1 MARANT
7 LQHISERAGVSPAT
21 VSRVINGRPGV
32 SPDVVQKV
40 RVAMQELNVS
50 PSSRSRGTATLRHR
64 AVGVCIVKRDALM
77 RFSGEFIGSLFGVQA
92 ALAEQS
98 ISMLLGEISD
108 SSIAPFLETGEI
120 DGLILAGQQLDAQTM
135 PRLPSTPQVWLTSH
149 YEPGH
154 PSALQGNEI
163 IGQMA
168 ATYLL
173 DRGCRRLAFFD
184 MFHSNPAQAIRAEY
198 FTLTAQR
205 RGVDVIR
212 LRGDPFLAEDR
223 ATGGWARVSE
233 VVEAQIESFVSQKP
247 QLDGLFLPV
256 EPVIGLVHRELLA
269 RGVQPG
275 RDVQV
280 IVCGNNAPLVA
291 ALRPAPAVIDLGGE
305 AIGRATVEQLMLRIF
320 HPESA
325 SRLEVAVR
333 PTLIA
338 GEAYKGQGEEAT
350 SLATGKLCAKV
361 G

>member
-1 MARANT
+1 MAKT

-21 VSRVINGRPGV
+21 VSRVINGRAGV
-32 SPDVVQKV
+32 SPDVAQRV
-40 RVAMQELNVS
+40 RRAMQELKVS
-50 PSSRSRGTATLRHR
+50 LTSRSRASTRLKHR

-98 ISMLLGEISD
+98 VNMLLGEISD
-108 SSIAPFLETGEI
+108 TSVAPFLESGDV
-120 DGLILAGQQLDAQTM
+120 DGLILAGQQLDADALA
-135 PRLPSTPQVWLTSH
+135 RLPSLPRVWLTSH
-149 YEPGH
+149 YEPGQ

-173 DRGCRRLAFFD
+173 DRGCRRLAFLD
-184 MFHSNPAQAIRAEY
+184 MFHGNPAQAVRAEY

-205 RGVDVIR
+205 SGAESVR
-212 LRGDPFLAEDR
+212 LRGDQFLAADR
-223 ATGGWARVSE
+223 SVGAWARMSE
-233 VVEAQIESFVSQKP
+233 VIEAQVEAFVSHKP
-247 QLDGLFLPV
+247 RPDGLFVPV
-256 EPVIGLVHRELLA
+256 EPVIGLVYRELQA

-280 IVCGNNAPLVA
+280 IICGNNVPLVA
-291 ALRPAPAVIDLGGE
+291 SLRPTPAVIDLGGE
-305 AIGRATVEQLMLRIF
+305 AIGRAAVEQLMLRIF

-333 PTLIA
+333 PKLIP
-338 GEAYKGQGEEAT
+338 GGEEK
-350 SLATGKLCAKV
+350 GK
-361 G
+361 